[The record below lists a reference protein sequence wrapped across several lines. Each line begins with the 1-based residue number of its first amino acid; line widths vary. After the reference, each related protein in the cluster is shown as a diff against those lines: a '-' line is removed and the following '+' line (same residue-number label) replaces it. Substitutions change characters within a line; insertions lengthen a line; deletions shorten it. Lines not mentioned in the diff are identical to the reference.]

1 MDGLTPLER
10 ELLGY
15 VEQLTLASKASAE
28 ALAACEARWT
38 QETKAELDGL
48 KLCVIGLV
56 RSQASL
62 IAVLDGWMRE
72 DQTYAQLSS
81 KLKTSLETVR
91 KAETHLGTD

>member
-15 VEQLTLASKASAE
+15 VEQLT
-28 ALAACEARWT
+28 
-38 QETKAELDGL
+38 QAELDGL

-81 KLKTSLETVR
+81 KLKTNLETIQ
-91 KAETHLGTD
+91 KAETHLTTE

>member
-15 VEQLTLASKASAE
+15 VEQLTEASKASAQE
-28 ALAACEARWT
+28 LKACEARWA
-38 QETKAELDGL
+38 QDTKAELDGL

-62 IAVLDGWMRE
+62 VAALNGWMAE
-72 DQTYAQLSS
+72 DQTYAQLLQR
-81 KLKTSLETVR
+81 LKDSLESVQ
-91 KAETHLGTD
+91 KAQKQIDRP